1 MESKPYVV
9 TEHFFPKEEHFKEVL
24 KMLVESSEM
33 MKEQDGL
40 LMHLI
45 LKPEQKNGAITGMG
59 LWKSREKFTSFVKGE
74 HAQKI
79 MKTGMGEKMKSL
91 TTDLK
96 ANLYTVEH
104 GWHAESHD

>member
-59 LWKSREKFTSFVKGE
+59 
-74 HAQKI
+74 
-79 MKTGMGEKMKSL
+79 EKMKSL